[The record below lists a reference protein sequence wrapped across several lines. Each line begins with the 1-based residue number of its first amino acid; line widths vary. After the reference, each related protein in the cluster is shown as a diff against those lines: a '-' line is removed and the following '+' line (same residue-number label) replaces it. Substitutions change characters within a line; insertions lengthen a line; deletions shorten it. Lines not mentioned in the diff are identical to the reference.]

1 MPVWNRAKK
10 EEYFERVIKLLDCYT
25 KVFVVGV
32 DNVGSKQM
40 MQIRKALRGE
50 AVVLMGKNTRVKK
63 VLANFLKDKPDHPV
77 SKLASLISGNT
88 GLVFTNGDLGKIR
101 DILEENRV
109 PAPARVGAIA
119 PNDVIVP
126 AGPTGCD
133 PGQTSF
139 FQTLQIA
146 TKISK
151 GAIEI
156 TTDVHLL
163 TVGQKV
169 GNSEAVLLQKLG
181 INPFTYGLVI
191 ENIYDNGAIFNPKV
205 LDLSD
210 DDLAAK
216 FQFACSQ
223 IAAISLQIGYPT
235 PCSVPHSIANAFR
248 TVVSLVV
255 GLDTYSFEKADM
267 YKLYLKDPSAF
278 ASAGGGGGG
287 GGDAPKEEE
296 KKVEAVEEEI
306 DMGGAMDMFGGGD
319 GDGY

>member
-10 EEYFERVIKLLDCYT
+10 EEYFERVAELLDAYT
-25 KVFVVGV
+25 KVFIVGV

-40 MQIRKALRGE
+40 MQIRRALRGE

-63 VLANFLKDKPDHPV
+63 CLNNFLKDKPDHPIG
-77 SKLASLISGNT
+77 KLYTLISGNT

-126 AGPTGCD
+126 KGPTGCD

-156 TTDVHLL
+156 TNDVHLL
-163 TVGQKV
+163 KTGDKV

-181 INPFTYGLVI
+181 INPFTYGLII
-191 ENIYDNGAIFNPKV
+191 ETIYDNGALFSPKV
-205 LDLSD
+205 LDLSE

-235 PCSVPHSIANAFR
+235 QCSVPHSIANAFR

-267 YKLYLKDPSAF
+267 YKLFLKDPSAF

-287 GGDAPKEEE
+287 GGDAPVQEE
-296 KKVEAVEEEI
+296 KKEEAVEEEI
-306 DMGGAMDMFGGGD
+306 DMGGAMDMFGGG

>member
-1 MPVWNRAKK
+1 MPVWSRAKK
-10 EEYFERVIKLLDCYT
+10 EEYFERVTELLDAYT
-25 KVFVVGV
+25 KVFIVGV

-40 MQIRKALRGE
+40 MQIRRALRGE

-63 VLANFLKDKPDHPV
+63 CLNNFLKDKPDHPIG
-77 SKLASLISGNT
+77 KLYNLITGNT
-88 GLVFTNGDLGKIR
+88 GLVFTNGDLGKVR

-126 AGPTGCD
+126 KGPTGCD

-156 TTDVHLL
+156 TNDVHLL
-163 TVGQKV
+163 KTGDKV

-191 ENIYDNGAIFNPKV
+191 ETIYDNGALFSPKV
-205 LDLSD
+205 LDLSE

-235 PCSVPHSIANAFR
+235 QCSVPHSIANAFR

-267 YKLYLKDPSAF
+267 YKLFLKDPSAF

-287 GGDAPKEEE
+287 GGDAPVQEE
-296 KKVEAVEEEI
+296 KKEEAVEEEI
-306 DMGGAMDMFGGGD
+306 DMGGAMDMFGGG

>member
-1 MPVWNRAKK
+1 
-10 EEYFERVIKLLDCYT
+10 
-25 KVFVVGV
+25 
-32 DNVGSKQM
+32 M
-40 MQIRKALRGE
+40 MQIRRALRGE

-63 VLANFLKDKPDHPV
+63 CLNNFLKDKPDHPIG
-77 SKLASLISGNT
+77 KLYSLISGNT

-126 AGPTGCD
+126 KGPTGCD

-156 TTDVHLL
+156 TNDVHLL
-163 TVGQKV
+163 KTGDKV

-191 ENIYDNGAIFNPKV
+191 ETIYDNGALFSPKV
-205 LDLSD
+205 LDLSE

-235 PCSVPHSIANAFR
+235 QCSVPHSIANAFR

-267 YKLYLKDPSAF
+267 YKLFLKDPSAF

-287 GGDAPKEEE
+287 GGDAPVQEE
-296 KKVEAVEEEI
+296 KKEEAVEEEI
-306 DMGGAMDMFGGGD
+306 DMGGAMDMFGGG

>member
-1 MPVWNRAKK
+1 MPVWSRAKK
-10 EEYFERVIKLLDCYT
+10 EEYFERVTELLDAYT
-25 KVFVVGV
+25 KVFIVGV

-40 MQIRKALRGE
+40 MQIRRALRGE

-63 VLANFLKDKPDHPV
+63 CLNNFLKDKPDHPIG
-77 SKLASLISGNT
+77 KLYNLITGNT
-88 GLVFTNGDLGKIR
+88 GLVFTNGDLGKVR

-126 AGPTGCD
+126 KGPTGCD

-156 TTDVHLL
+156 TNDVHLL
-163 TVGQKV
+163 KTGDKV

-181 INPFTYGLVI
+181 INPFTYGLII
-191 ENIYDNGAIFNPKV
+191 ETIYDNGALFSPKV
-205 LDLSD
+205 LDLSE

-235 PCSVPHSIANAFR
+235 QCSVPHSIANAFR

-267 YKLYLKDPSAF
+267 YKLFLKDPSAF

-287 GGDAPKEEE
+287 GGDAPVQEE
-296 KKVEAVEEEI
+296 KKEEAVEEEI
-306 DMGGAMDMFGGGD
+306 DMGGAMDMFGGG

>member
-1 MPVWNRAKK
+1 MPVWNKAKK
-10 EEYFERVIKLLDCYT
+10 AEYFERVTKMLDKYT
-25 KVFVVGV
+25 KVFIVGV

-40 MQIRKALRGE
+40 MQIRRALRGRAE
-50 AVVLMGKNTRVKK
+50 VLMGKNTRVKK
-63 VLANFLKDKPDHPV
+63 IISNFLKDNKDHPIGLL
-77 SKLASLISGNT
+77 SNLINGNT
-88 GLVFTNGDLGKIR
+88 GLVFTNDDLGKIR
-101 DILEENRV
+101 EILEENRV

-156 TTDVHLL
+156 TTPVHLL
-163 TVGQKV
+163 STGDKV

-181 INPFTYGLVI
+181 INPFTYGLI
-191 ENIYDNGAIFNPKV
+191 IQTIYDNGATFDPKV

-216 FQFACSQ
+216 FAFACNQ

-235 PCSVPHSIANAFR
+235 QVSVPHSVANAFR

-255 GLDTYSFEKADM
+255 GLETYSFEKADA
-267 YKLYLKDPSAF
+267 YKLFLKDPSAF
-278 ASAGGGGGG
+278 ASAGGGGDG
-287 GGDAPKEEE
+287 GGDAPKEVVEE
-296 KKVEAVEEEI
+296 KKEEVEEI
-306 DMGGAMDMFGGGD
+306 DMGGAMDMFGGG